1 VIDIHNLALELT
13 TAFAEG
19 RTLSTP
25 PSRDGL
31 DLSTAYAVEREL
43 VRLRRSAGHET
54 VGVKVGYA
62 NKAIWRALKLD
73 TLVWAHMYDHTVRYA
88 DACPPEP
95 WRRRTNVATLS
106 LAHTI
111 SPKIEPE
118 IVFKMKAPLSAGIT
132 EAAAALEAVEWLALG
147 FEIIDCPY
155 ADWKYEPA
163 DFVAA
168 YGLHA
173 ALVVGEPCP
182 VTATNISELVEQ
194 LPKFKVRLSR
204 SDMSL
209 RERAAASEP
218 RERSAPAQRR
228 ARERVGESEGRSP
241 SDGIDGQLVEE
252 GSGRNSL
259 RSPALCLAELA
270 SAMAKQDGADPLA
283 AGDLVSSGTLTESTP
298 IQPGETWTLSVE
310 DIALPTLTLT
320 LV

>member
-1 VIDIHNLALELT
+1 VIDIHALGLELT
-13 TAFAEG
+13 AAYAER

-43 VRLRRSAGHET
+43 VQMRRSGGHET

-62 NKAIWRALKLD
+62 NKAMWRVLKLE

-88 DACPPEP
+88 DA
-95 WRRRTNVATLS
+95 NVATLS

-155 ADWKYEPA
+155 ADWKYQPA

-173 ALVVGEPCP
+173 ALVVGEPRP
-182 VTATNISELVEQ
+182 VTAASISKLVEQ
-194 LPKFKVRLSR
+194 LPNFKIRLSK
-204 SDMSL
+204 
-209 RERAAASEP
+209 
-218 RERSAPAQRR
+218 
-228 ARERVGESEGRSP
+228 
-241 SDGIDGQLVEE
+241 DGQLVEE

-270 SAMAKQDGADPLA
+270 SAMTKQDGVEPLA

-298 IQPGETWTLSVE
+298 IQPGATWTASVE
-310 DIALPTLTLT
+310 GIDLSTLTLT
-320 LV
+320 LVGTG

>member
-1 VIDIHNLALELT
+1 VIDTQALASELT
-13 TAFAEG
+13 AAYAER

-31 DLSTAYAVEREL
+31 DLPAAYAVEREL
-43 VRLRRSAGHET
+43 VRMRRAAGHRS

-62 NKAIWRALKLD
+62 NKALWRALKLE
-73 TLVWAHMYDHTVRYA
+73 TLVWAHMYHDTVRNA
-88 DACPPEP
+88 HA
-95 WRRRTNVATLS
+95 NAATLS
-106 LAHTI
+106 LARTI

-118 IVFKMKAPLSAGIT
+118 IVFKMKAPLGAGIT
-132 EAAAALEAVEWLALG
+132 EAAAAGITEAVAAGITEAVAALEAVEWLALG

-155 ADWKYEPA
+155 ADWKYQPA

-173 ALVVGEPCP
+173 ALIVGEPHP
-182 VTATNISELVEQ
+182 VTAANISELVEQ
-194 LPKFKVRLSR
+194 LPTFKVTL
-204 SDMSL
+204 
-209 RERAAASEP
+209 AK
-218 RERSAPAQRR
+218 
-228 ARERVGESEGRSP
+228 
-241 SDGIDGQLVEE
+241 DGQPVEN

-270 SAMAKQDGADPLA
+270 SAMAKQEGAEPLA

-298 IQPGETWTLSVE
+298 IQPGATWTASVE
-310 DIALPTLTLT
+310 GIALSPLTLK

>member
-1 VIDIHNLALELT
+1 MIDIRALALELS
-13 TAFAEG
+13 AAYSER

-43 VRLRRSAGHET
+43 VRMRRAEGHEI

-62 NKAIWRALKLD
+62 NKAMWRALKLE

-88 DACPPEP
+88 DGNA
-95 WRRRTNVATLS
+95 ATLS
-106 LAHTI
+106 LAQSI

-118 IVFKMKAPLSAGIT
+118 IVFKMKAPLGPGST

-155 ADWKYEPA
+155 ADWKYQPA

-173 ALVVGEPCP
+173 ALVVGEPRP
-182 VTATNISELVEQ
+182 VTASNIPELVEQ
-194 LPKFKVRLSR
+194 LPAFKVELSKN
-204 SDMSL
+204 
-209 RERAAASEP
+209 
-218 RERSAPAQRR
+218 
-228 ARERVGESEGRSP
+228 
-241 SDGIDGQLVEE
+241 GQLVEQ

-270 SAMAKQDGADPLA
+270 SAMAKQDGAEPLA
-283 AGDLVSSGTLTESTP
+283 AGDLVSSGTLTGSTP
-298 IQPGETWTLSVE
+298 IQPGATWTASVE
-310 DIALPTLTLT
+310 GIDLSALSLQ

>member
-1 VIDIHNLALELT
+1 MIDIHALALQLAE
-13 TAFAEG
+13 AFAER
-19 RTLSTP
+19 RTLTTP
-25 PSRDGL
+25 PSSRDGL

-43 VRLRRSAGHET
+43 VRMRRSEGHQT

-62 NKAIWRALKLD
+62 NKAMWRVLKLD

-88 DACPPEP
+88 NA
-95 WRRRTNVATLS
+95 NVATLS

-118 IVFKMKAPLSAGIT
+118 IVFRMKAPLSAGIT

-155 ADWKYEPA
+155 ADWKYQPA

-173 ALVVGEPCP
+173 ALIVGEPRP
-182 VTATNISELVEQ
+182 VTAANIFELVEQ
-194 LPKFKVRLSR
+194 LPNFKVRLSK
-204 SDMSL
+204 
-209 RERAAASEP
+209 
-218 RERSAPAQRR
+218 
-228 ARERVGESEGRSP
+228 
-241 SDGIDGQLVEE
+241 DGQLVEE

-270 SAMAKQDGADPLA
+270 SAMAKQDGVEPLA

-298 IQPGETWTLSVE
+298 IQPGATWTASVE
-310 DIALPTLTLT
+310 GIDLATLTLT
-320 LV
+320 LVGATEDTRDPRTTRR